1 MIQSM
6 TGFGASEK
14 DGFKVEIRSL
24 NHRFLEISVR
34 LLPWLNEHE
43 AAIRSLLKENFSR
56 GKIDVSVS
64 FKDYSKIKFKANT
77 DLARELCSSMEA
89 LKKELSLS
97 GSVALET
104 LLNYKE
110 ILFVEEPDFNTE
122 SLYSAFR
129 EAVEQVKN
137 MRKAEGETLRKDM
150 TGRIGVL
157 DSLNKEIINVS
168 PEVSNSYKLKVLE
181 KIRELTNCSESEQE
195 KFCRDVAV
203 LAEKSDITEETVR
216 IENHLKHFRKIL
228 GNGDTIGKQLDFL
241 LQELN
246 REVNT
251 ISSKASDYRISKIA
265 IDMKSEIEKIREQA
279 QNIQ

>member
-1 MIQSM
+1 M
-6 TGFGASEK
+6 TGFGTCEK

-43 AAIRSLLKENFSR
+43 AVLRSIIKENFSR
-56 GKIDVSVS
+56 GKVDASVS

-77 DLARELCSSMEA
+77 DLAKELCSSMES

-97 GSVALET
+97 GSVGLET

-110 ILFVEEPDFNTE
+110 FLLVEEPDFNTE
-122 SLYSAFR
+122 SLYSAFK
-129 EAVEQVKN
+129 EAVEQVQT

-150 TGRIGVL
+150 ADRIGVL
-157 DSLNKEIINVS
+157 ESLNKEIVNVS

-181 KIRELTNCSESEQE
+181 RIKELTGCSESEQE
-195 KFCRDVAV
+195 KFCREIAV
-203 LAEKSDITEETVR
+203 LAEKSDITEENVR

-246 REVNT
+246 REMNT
-251 ISSKASDYRISKIA
+251 ISSKASNYRISKIA
-265 IDMKSEIEKIREQA
+265 IDMKSGIEKIREQA

>member
-1 MIQSM
+1 M
-6 TGFGASEK
+6 TGFGACEK

-34 LLPWLNEHE
+34 LLPWLSEHE
-43 AAIRSLLKENFSR
+43 VALRNMLKEQFSR
-56 GKIDVSVS
+56 GKLDVSVS
-64 FKDYSKIKFKANT
+64 FKDYSRIKFKANT
-77 DLARELCSSMEA
+77 DLAKELCSSMES

-97 GSVALET
+97 GSVGLEA

-110 ILFVEEPDFNTE
+110 FLLVEEPDSDTQ
-122 SLYSAFR
+122 SLYSAFKD
-129 EAVEQVKN
+129 AVAQVQN
-137 MRKAEGETLRKDM
+137 MRKAEGDTLRKDM
-150 TGRIGVL
+150 SGRIDGL
-157 DSLNKEIINVS
+157 EFMNKEIIKIS
-168 PEVSNSYKLKVLE
+168 PEASNSYKLKVLE
-181 KIRELTNCSESEQE
+181 KIKEMINYSESDQE
-195 KFCRDVAV
+195 KFCREIAV

-216 IENHLKHFRKIL
+216 IGNHLKHFRKIL

-251 ISSKASDYRISKIA
+251 ISSKSSDSRISKIT

>member
-1 MIQSM
+1 M
-6 TGFGASEK
+6 TGFGACEK

-34 LLPWLNEHE
+34 LLPWLSEHE
-43 AAIRSLLKENFSR
+43 VALRNILKEKFSR
-56 GKIDVSVS
+56 GKVDVSVS
-64 FKDYSKIKFKANT
+64 FKDYSRIKFKANT
-77 DLARELCSSMEA
+77 DLAKELCSSMES

-97 GSVALET
+97 GSVGLEA

-110 ILFVEEPDFNTE
+110 LLLVEEPDFDTQ
-122 SLYSAFR
+122 SLYSAFKD
-129 EAVEQVKN
+129 AIAQVEN
-137 MRKAEGETLRKDM
+137 MRKAEGDTLRKDM
-150 TGRIGVL
+150 AGRIDGL
-157 DSLNKEIINVS
+157 ESLNKEIIKIS
-168 PEVSNSYKLKVLE
+168 PEASNSYKLKVLE
-181 KIRELTNCSESEQE
+181 KIKEMINCSESEQE
-195 KFCRDVAV
+195 KFCREIAV

-251 ISSKASDYRISKIA
+251 ISSKSSDSRISKIT
-265 IDMKSEIEKIREQA
+265 IDMKSEIEKIREQV